1 MEQKKQ
7 AGNSQLIKALE
18 PYLYLLPVLLL
29 FGIFTFYPLIRT
41 IVMSLSAV
49 NSMGIVVKFTGLSNF
64 ANLFSTGQFWKDLV
78 TTVKLS
84 VILVPLEIITGVLLA
99 LLADRRDRKKG
110 NPIRVIFALPMSV
123 SYACGSLIWLFIFN
137 PTTGLMNHLLG
148 RHVDWIGDANN
159 ALLMIVITTC
169 WLTAGMNFVYAISG
183 LQSVPDELYEC
194 SRLEGAGYLQT
205 LCHITLP
212 MISPTLFYLLI
223 INTINAFQ
231 TFTQIRLM
239 TQGGPGGSTH
249 VLAYSIYD
257 SAFISNRWG
266 NACAQSVIFFL
277 ILLVISVLQFRFER
291 KGVFYQ

>member
-1 MEQKKQ
+1 MKQKKQ
-7 AGNSQLIKALE
+7 TENPIKILE
-18 PYLYLLPVLLL
+18 PYFYLFPVLLL

-41 IVMSLSAV
+41 FVMSISAV
-49 NSMGIVVKFTGLSNF
+49 NSMGIIVKFNGLRNYI
-64 ANLFSTGQFWKDLV
+64 NLFSTGQFWKDLV
-78 TTVKLS
+78 VTVKLA
-84 VILVPLEIITGVLLA
+84 VILVPLEILIGVLLA
-99 LLADRRDRKKG
+99 LLADQRGERKAS
-110 NPIRVIFALPMSV
+110 PVRVIFALPMSV
-123 SYACGSLIWLFIFN
+123 SYACGSLVWLFIFN

-148 RHVDWIGDANN
+148 RQVDWIGDANN
-159 ALLMIVITTC
+159 ALVMIVITTC

-205 LCHITLP
+205 LFHITLP
-212 MISPTLFYLLI
+212 MISPTLFYLVI

-249 VLAYSIYD
+249 VLAFSIYD

-266 NACAQSVIFFL
+266 NACAQSIIFFM
-277 ILLVISVLQFRFER
+277 ILLVISILQFRFER